1 LILCLKKKKKKKKK
15 KKYQENS
22 TQVQSNLDSLRNKFN
37 NEISQSNAIILKLS
51 ENTSEKIINGTFFS
65 IELINLILS

>member
-1 LILCLKKKKKKKKK
+1 MLFRSKK